1 MELPIQESSPASEMM
16 DSLGSRINSRT
27 GIVVPV
33 MRLCM
38 AVSF

>member
-1 MELPIQESSPASEMM
+1 MM

-38 AVSF
+38 AGLLLDGEYTSREFSSQ